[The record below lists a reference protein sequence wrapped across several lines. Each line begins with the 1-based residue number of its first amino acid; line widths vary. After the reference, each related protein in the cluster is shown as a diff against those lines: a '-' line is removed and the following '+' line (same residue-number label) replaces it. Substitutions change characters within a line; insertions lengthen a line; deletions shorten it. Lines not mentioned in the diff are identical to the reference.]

1 MDRPNKQESKKMQP
15 AKIMP
20 KRMKPKTLG
29 PMQAPTPPD
38 TSQDDAQAQANVNRL
53 LDLRRAD
60 NSPIPTLEQQERMR
74 RQKEESDMD
83 TATDKA
89 AQDATRR
96 SMGTFQY
103 AGGGSVSSASS
114 RADGCAQR
122 GKTKGRMI

>member
-15 AKIMP
+15 AKMMP

-38 TSQDDAQAQANVNRL
+38 TSQDDAQVQANINRL
-53 LDLRRAD
+53 MELRRAD
-60 NSPIPTLEQQERMR
+60 QNMIPTLEQQERMR

-96 SMGTFQY
+96 SMGL
-103 AGGGSVSSASS
+103 AKGGSVSSASN

-122 GKTKGRMI
+122 GKTKGRFV